1 MRQQIEELKKQLEL
15 ECNILGKMTPHVTQD
30 PKNEDS
36 NNMLQGSTRLQ
47 VTLASTDGA
56 GPSNYRKRSSSDE
69 DAKLNLSS
77 SSCDDQSPVENIPK
91 SSNPDEQ
98 PVSKR
103 RKIPQIYKTDP
114 YLRAHIEK
122 TNKRQLQRN
131 KEINKMIHKLDSVI
145 PSDFTVASAVRVHSK
160 HGILK
165 RATAYIK
172 HLESLV
178 EQERKI
184 ENPSNTMDSF
194 H

>member
-1 MRQQIEELKKQLEL
+1 MRQQIEELKKQLEI
-15 ECNILGKMTPHVTQD
+15 ECNILGKMTHHDTQD
-30 PKNEDS
+30 SKNEDS
-36 NNMLQGSTRLQ
+36 HNMLQDSNE
-47 VTLASTDGA
+47 VTLVNTDGA

-69 DAKLNLSS
+69 DVKLNVSS

-91 SSNPDEQ
+91 SSNLDEQ
-98 PVSKR
+98 PPSKR

-178 EQERKI
+178 EQEKNT
-184 ENPSNTMDSF
+184 ENPSNTIDSF
-194 H
+194 Q

>member
-1 MRQQIEELKKQLEL
+1 MRQEIEELKKQLEL
-15 ECNILGKMTPHVTQD
+15 ECNILGKMTPRDIQD

-36 NNMLQGSTRLQ
+36 HNMLQGSKE
-47 VTLASTDGA
+47 VSLASTDGA

-69 DAKLNLSS
+69 DGKLTVSS

-91 SSNPDEQ
+91 SSNLEEQ
-98 PVSKR
+98 PPSKR

-184 ENPSNTMDSF
+184 EKSSNTRDSF
-194 H
+194 Q